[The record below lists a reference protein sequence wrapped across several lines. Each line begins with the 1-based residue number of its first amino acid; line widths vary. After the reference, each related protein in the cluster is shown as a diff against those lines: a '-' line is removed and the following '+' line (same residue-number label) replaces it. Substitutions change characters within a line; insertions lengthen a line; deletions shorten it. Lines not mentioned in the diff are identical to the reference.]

1 MGNIDNKANRHKEFF
16 IARLIQEAKNKLS
29 FRDYVAL
36 CELLNKLKDVERHN
50 SSD

>member
-1 MGNIDNKANRHKEFF
+1 MDNKANRHKEFF
-16 IARLIQEAKNKLS
+16 IARLIKEAKSKLS

-36 CELLNKLKDVERHN
+36 CELLNKLKDVERRN